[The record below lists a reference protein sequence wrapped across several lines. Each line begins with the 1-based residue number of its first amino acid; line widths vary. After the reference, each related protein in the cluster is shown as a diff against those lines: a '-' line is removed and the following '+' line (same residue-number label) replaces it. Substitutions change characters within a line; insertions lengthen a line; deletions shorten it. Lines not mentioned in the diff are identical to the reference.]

1 MGQPLNCSPPK
12 KVRQMSTSGV
22 SSTNGNDVIVASIS
36 NTGYNSTTDVP
47 SSSHKTTTTI
57 VPVST
62 NSGNNSNIFAKIGRL
77 NEALQAI
84 NPRYQPIG
92 FSITSMESCS
102 PARCISSG
110 RNWSFYNSLCYSSW
124 TRNTIMG

>member
-1 MGQPLNCSPPK
+1 MK
-12 KVRQMSTSGV
+12 I
-22 SSTNGNDVIVASIS
+22 TNVFWYI
-36 NTGYNSTTDVP
+36 TDIP

-57 VPVST
+57 VPVSN

-92 FSITSMESCS
+92 FSITSMDSCS
-102 PARCISSG
+102 PGVLQDALVAAETG
-110 RNWSFYNSLCYSSW
+110 VF
-124 TRNTIMG
+124 TILSVIGKYWIFQE

>member
-1 MGQPLNCSPPK
+1 MYPDTFSFP
-12 KVRQMSTSGV
+12 
-22 SSTNGNDVIVASIS
+22 
-36 NTGYNSTTDVP
+36 DVP

-102 PARCISSG
+102 PGVLQDALVAAETGVFTILSVIG
-110 RNWSFYNSLCYSSW
+110 RYS
-124 TRNTIMG
+124 NLK

>member
-1 MGQPLNCSPPK
+1 MYPDTFSFP
-12 KVRQMSTSGV
+12 
-22 SSTNGNDVIVASIS
+22 
-36 NTGYNSTTDVP
+36 DVP

-102 PARCISSG
+102 PGVLQDALVAAETGVFTILSVIG
-110 RNWSFYNSLCYSSW
+110 KYSNLKMNYRKNKFPFFFQLLDKKHNYGKLLDQHWIKS
-124 TRNTIMG
+124 